1 MILENKD
8 MDKII
13 DLSCKLLLNRH
24 IVGSSILLVVLF
36 TLVVDVM
43 GLVHPCPYCRT
54 QRLALGVLAI
64 IMMLKAYHVL
74 LARYIAA
81 VIGMTGLVVGIMQ
94 NFNHI
99 KKINKGE
106 FDWAGLWIGHP
117 WILSG
122 LAVMALTWQLLLI
135 FDADKQSPRRG

>member
-1 MILENKD
+1 

>member
-1 MILENKD
+1 

-13 DLSCKLLLNRH
+13 DLSHKLLLNRH

>member
-1 MILENKD
+1 

-13 DLSCKLLLNRH
+13 DLSRKLLLNRH